1 MTRISRAALLAIGL
15 LIVGLVLSPR
25 WGGAGAAPRIVK
37 VKAFEFAYDPKQIT
51 VPPGSVEFD
60 VTNTGSIEHTFL
72 IDDPAKKTV
81 GKIASILPGKTTKLT
96 VTLKA
101 GVHTIYCDL
110 AGHREAGMLAALK
123 VQP

>member
-1 MTRISRAALLAIGL
+1 MTRRTGVALLAVGL
-15 LIVGLVLSPR
+15 VIVGLGLSPH
-25 WGGAGAAPRIVK
+25 WGGSAAAPRIVK
-37 VKAFEFAYDPKQIT
+37 VKAFEFAYEPKQIT
-51 VPPGSVEFD
+51 VPPGAVEFD

-81 GKIASILPGKTTKLT
+81 GKIASILPGKTEKLT

-110 AGHREAGMLAALK
+110 AGHREAGMLASLK

>member
-1 MTRISRAALLAIGL
+1 MTRLSRAALLAVGL
-15 LIVGLVLSPR
+15 LGVGFALSPQG
-25 WGGAGAAPRIVK
+25 GGAAAPRTIK
-37 VKAFEFAYDPKQIT
+37 VKAYEFAFEPKQIT
-51 VPPGSVEFD
+51 VPPGAVEFD

-72 IDDPAKKTV
+72 IDDPAKKLV
-81 GKIASILPGKTTKLT
+81 RKIAVISPGKTEKLT

-110 AGHREAGMLAALK
+110 PGHREAGMVASLK

>member
-1 MTRISRAALLAIGL
+1 MGLA
-15 LIVGLVLSPR
+15 LSPR
-25 WGGAGAAPRIVK
+25 WGTAAAPRLVK
-37 VKAFEFAYDPKQIT
+37 VKAFEFAYEPKQIM
-51 VPPGSVEFD
+51 VPPGAVEFD

-81 GKIASILPGKTTKLT
+81 GKIASILPGKTEKLT

-110 AGHREAGMLAALK
+110 AGHREAGMIASLK

>member
-1 MTRISRAALLAIGL
+1 MTRRTRAALLAVGL
-15 LIVGLVLSPR
+15 VIVGLALSPH
-25 WGGAGAAPRIVK
+25 WGGAAAAPRIVK
-37 VKAFEFAYDPKQIT
+37 VKAFEFAYEPKQIT
-51 VPPGSVEFD
+51 VPPGAVEFD

-81 GKIASILPGKTTKLT
+81 GKIASILPGKTEKLT

-110 AGHREAGMLAALK
+110 AGHREAGMIASLK

>member
-1 MTRISRAALLAIGL
+1 MGLA
-15 LIVGLVLSPR
+15 LSPR
-25 WGGAGAAPRIVK
+25 WGTAAAPRIVK
-37 VKAFEFAYDPKQIT
+37 VKAFEFAYEPKQIM
-51 VPPGSVEFD
+51 VPPGAVEFD

-72 IDDPAKKTV
+72 IDDPGKKTV
-81 GKIASILPGKTTKLT
+81 GKIASILPGKTEKLT

-110 AGHREAGMLAALK
+110 AGHREAGMIASLK